1 MIPDRAGKCGAR
13 KKFEE
18 PGKTPPPL
26 VLQNMTTFDHD
37 DLPPDL
43 SDLGRRMRDERPVA
57 EDDALDR
64 MMQRA
69 NRPAR
74 QAPRRAP
81 RRAFAASLATTI
93 AMLSV
98 TGVAAAALFGMSLG
112 SIGSALTNSNK
123 KIGTA
128 TSQALRAPAPSGSGL
143 LSGISSPGRGLGG
156 GLGNLTG
163 RAPSLGGSAPAIA
176 AGPSASLLPGF
187 GNAGNFQYRARR
199 LVCRILRALGLNFV
213 ARLLGCP

>member
-1 MIPDRAGKCGAR
+1 
-13 KKFEE
+13 
-18 PGKTPPPL
+18 
-26 VLQNMTTFDHD
+26 MTDFDHD

-43 SDLGRRMRDERPVA
+43 SALGRRMRDERPVA

-81 RRAFAASLATTI
+81 RRAFAASIATTI

-98 TGVAAAALFGMSLG
+98 TGVAAAALFGMSFG
-112 SIGSALTNSNK
+112 SIGHALTNSNQ

-128 TSQALRAPAPSGSGL
+128 TSQALRAPAPSSSGL
-143 LSGISSPGRGLGG
+143 LSGIGSPGGGL
-156 GLGNLTG
+156 LGNLTG
-163 RAPSLGGSAPAIA
+163 RTPAGGGSAPAIA
-176 AGPSASLLPGF
+176 ARPLFGLFPGF